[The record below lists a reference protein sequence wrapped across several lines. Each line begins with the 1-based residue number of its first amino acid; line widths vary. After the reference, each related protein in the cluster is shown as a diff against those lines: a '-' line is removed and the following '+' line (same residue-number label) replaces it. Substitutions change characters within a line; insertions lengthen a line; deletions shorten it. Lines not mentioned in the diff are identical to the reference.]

1 MVGLM
6 LFAKSNS
13 SQCEEKPLNLTRHW
27 LPLGEKGNI
36 MKTTLTLAA
45 IKAIYGETCFETETS
60 FGVNLFGKYQP
71 NMTFIIPK
79 VFDLGK
85 DGKPISPMSYVEDR
99 EVTDNMNLDFDG
111 SASFI
116 FGDFWRSK
124 KGGACFRPKNPMQA
138 KHLLIEVSWGGCF
151 NKHRGRREDEVNGIE
166 GVLYFR
172 KARSNQGGLGSD
184 YWVVPVGFT
193 RVIHDEEIDGDI
205 KTDHTKLFEQRAK
218 AYRKRHADL
227 QKTKIEEADTYLK
240 EKASAEEASRKN
252 KWKYLPRLI
261 DINTELFKLSLTQE
275 YGKYSVE
282 GISYGEV
289 GFKIGYHQ
297 YLYDKNGLAEA
308 EKYLSD
314 TRKWITESEAE
325 KKAQATIKAEVTP
338 KFEALRPQ
346 IEEIGWELSFSDEG
360 ALVRIPGNGQSK
372 YGYSYE
378 GVDSLCRDIK
388 KTADRIAEEETRARN
403 TERIHKI
410 LSEVDFP
417 KSLWYLFEG
426 SEDLDQVIAAE
437 AKAILAARIAEKDEL
452 DMHELGNCGYDRR
465 CEAIHRVL
473 KRVGG
478 GNATL
483 NIKSQA
489 ESRSLAWYIY
499 G

>member
-13 SQCEEKPLNLTRHW
+13 SQCEEKPLNLTGHW

-36 MKTTLTLAA
+36 MKTTLTLAEV
-45 IKAIYGETCFETETS
+45 KAIYGETCFETETS

-99 EVTDNMNLDFDG
+99 EITDNMNLDFDG

-151 NKHRGRREDEVNGIE
+151 NKHRGRREDEVNDIE

-172 KARSNQGGLGSD
+172 RARSNQGGLGSD

-193 RVIHDEEIDGDI
+193 RVIHDEEIDGNT
-205 KTDHTKLFEQRAK
+205 KADHTKLFEQRAK

-240 EKASAEEASRKN
+240 EKAASEEASRAN
-252 KWKYLPRLI
+252 KDKFIPRLNEI
-261 DINTELFKLSLTQE
+261 QAELVELCQGQKFVRYYVEKFSFGETYFKFR
-275 YGKYSVE
+275 GC
-282 GISYGEV
+282 
-289 GFKIGYHQ
+289 Q
-297 YLYDKNGLAEA
+297 YLYSEQGLAEV
-308 EKYLSD
+308 EKYLAR
-314 TRKWITESEAE
+314 TRVQILDEEA
-325 KKAQATIKAEVTP
+325 KKQAKADAIALFKP
-338 KFEALRPQ
+338 KFEESR
-346 IEEIGWELSFSDEG
+346 EKVERIGCELSFDEEEVSFRSS
-360 ALVRIPGNGQSK
+360 VRAYFYK
-372 YGYSYE
+372 YTTDGLE
-378 GVDSLCRDIK
+378 KFREDVRK
-388 KTADRIAEEETRARN
+388 EADRIAEEERRARN
-403 TERIHKI
+403 AERIRSI
-410 LSEVDFP
+410 LSDTELP
-417 KSLWYLFEG
+417 EGLWFLFED
-426 SEDLDQVIAAE
+426 SDDLDSVILGEAE
-437 AKAILAARIAEKDEL
+437 AILRAKKSEKDEMDL
-452 DMHELGNCGYDRR
+452 HELNNCGYDRR
-465 CEAIHRVL
+465 CEAIYRVL
-473 KRVGG
+473 SRVGG
-478 GNATL
+478 GKAKI
-483 NIKSQA
+483 NIKSQ
-489 ESRSLAWYIY
+489 SDSKSLAWYIA